1 MCRGAGDGSRALTQ
15 GTWGQIE
22 AGKYTVYKREDSG
35 IVPSVGRWM
44 KSSVSTGQ
52 SSSGGKGLGW
62 KREFGFGHIE
72 PIGLFAFLL
81 NI

>member
-1 MCRGAGDGSRALTQ
+1 M
-15 GTWGQIE
+15 
-22 AGKYTVYKREDSG
+22 YKREDSG
-35 IVPSVGRWM
+35 IAPSVGRWM

-52 SSSGGKGLGW
+52 SSSSGKGLGW